1 MDQVRCRSQRSGDG
15 ARVELMNE
23 DVRFFRTQAERCR
36 RLARTVS
43 TRDVGETLR
52 QMAEEYEE
60 RAKRLEAEG
69 PGAPSPR

>member
-1 MDQVRCRSQRSGDG
+1 
-15 ARVELMNE
+15 MNE